1 MEETQQKNKK
11 QKKNSL
17 NIYLLNMQV
26 RIKQYSDI
34 EARYGSHEQRDLI
47 DFTNPISQLKQLTIK
62 DFAN

>member
-1 MEETQQKNKK
+1 
-11 QKKNSL
+11 
-17 NIYLLNMQV
+17 MQV

-47 DFTNPISQLKQLTIK
+47 TNPISQLKQLMIK